1 MARVQPWWTHTF
13 AFASVWWWQARWTKT
28 RFDPSI
34 LRCGSRSRWHN
45 LVRLSSSADARR
57 PIGGIHLFSWF
68 GPSRVHCRP
77 YRQYGLSVCVSAG
90 EWTSCDR
97 LPMILA
103 AKQAYGVRST
113 VRDVFPWLACN
124 LGGPTRL
131 RLRLYGGGKPDG
143 PTPGLIR
150 VSLRCRSCNQ
160 WHSLVWL
167 SLMRILAD
175 RLE

>member
-13 AFASVWWWQARWTKT
+13 AFASVWWWQARWTKA

-34 LRCGSRSRWHN
+34 FAMRVPQSMAQACPVVVFRGRSQT
-45 LVRLSSSADARR
+45 
-57 PIGGIHLFSWF
+57 GGIHLFSSF
-68 GPSRVHCRP
+68 ELSRVHCRP
-77 YRQYGLSVCVSAG
+77 YRQYGLSVCVSAV

-97 LPMILA
+97 LPMIRA
-103 AKQAYGVRST
+103 AKQAYEVLST
-113 VRDVFPWLACN
+113 VRDALPCLACN
-124 LGGPTRL
+124 LGGPTHL